1 MAYKK
6 RRYTA
11 KRKSY
16 SKPSK
21 RKSTRARKAAPRA
34 QTLVIKIV
42 GGGNGV
48 ATSTA
53 TLGKKAGRPVYA
65 RF

>member
-6 RRYTA
+6 RGYA
-11 KRKSY
+11 KKSY
-16 SKPSK
+16 SKK
-21 RKSTRARKAAPRA
+21 RKTTSRRRKAAPRA

-42 GGGNGV
+42 GAGSGV
-48 ATSTA
+48 QTSTA
-53 TLGKKAGRPVYA
+53 TLGKKSGRPVYA

>member
-1 MAYKK
+1 MAYRK
-6 RRYTA
+6 RRYS
-11 KRKSY
+11 KSSY
-16 SKPSK
+16 SKK
-21 RKSTRARKAAPRA
+21 RKTTSRKRKAAPRA

-42 GGGNGV
+42 GATNGV

-53 TLGKKAGRPVYA
+53 TLGKKSGRPVYA

>member
-1 MAYKK
+1 MAYRPKYKKSRKTYSK
-6 RRYTA
+6 RRTY
-11 KRKSY
+11 K
-16 SKPSK
+16 SK
-21 RKSTRARKAAPRA
+21 RKTRAAPRA

-42 GGGNGV
+42 GAGNGV

-53 TLGKKAGRPVYA
+53 TLGKKSGRPVYA